1 MSDVVT
7 WILDATL
14 HPPRPSFN
22 SIQVTNLQAIMTF
35 DARSNLDYTLQYR
48 ANLNTGAWSLLN
60 DFSSAPTNRSIRFT
74 DNIGSTSSRYYR
86 LTVGP

>member
-1 MSDVVT
+1 
-7 WILDATL
+7 
-14 HPPRPSFN
+14 
-22 SIQVTNLQAIMTF
+22 MTF

-48 ANLNTGAWSLLN
+48 TNLSTGVWSLLN

-74 DNIGSTSSRYYR
+74 NSIGAATSRFYR